1 MTTMHSSGNGQ
12 AVIGRLQSKP
22 MSVEP
27 DTISMLDVSVFMRQ
41 CGLMARKIDS
51 VMEYKWLCRDEVG
64 IEELETGSQMKISE
78 IGRGGSLEEGALD
91 GSKVL
96 RSYSNAHALTMSRA
110 KKELKSRAGFLKS
123 MLEGDCSIGAS
134 ERIANYREIK

>member
-41 CGLMARKIDS
+41 SGLMSRRIDS
-51 VMEYKWLCRDEVG
+51 VMEYKWLCRDEVSV
-64 IEELETGSQMKISE
+64 EELETGSPMRISE
-78 IGRGGSLEEGALD
+78 IGKDGGLEESALD

-96 RSYSNAHALTMSRA
+96 DSYLKAHAFTIARA
-110 KKELKSRAGFLKS
+110 RKELKGRAAFLKG
-123 MLEGDCSIGAS
+123 MLENDCGSSAA
-134 ERIANYREIK
+134 ECIANYHEIK